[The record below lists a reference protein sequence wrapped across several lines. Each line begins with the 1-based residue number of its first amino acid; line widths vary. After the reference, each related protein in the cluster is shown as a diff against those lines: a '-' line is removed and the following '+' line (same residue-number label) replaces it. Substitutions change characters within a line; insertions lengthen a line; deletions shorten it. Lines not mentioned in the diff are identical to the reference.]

1 MDDQLTRRQFLR
13 RSGLAALS
21 ATALA
26 APVAAASRFR
36 DRSGGV
42 EPPKRKVGIGLQLYT
57 VRDDMAKDPVGT
69 IKAVAKMGYPAVQT
83 GPGVLPP
90 KEFRKLLDDLGITV
104 CGFHVGF
111 SQLQNDLPKLIE
123 ESKILGNEI
132 LICPGL
138 PEERTRDAAAWRETA
153 RLYEEIGAKARAQGI
168 HVGHHNH
175 TGEFERHDGKYG
187 FDYLLEGTTAR
198 NVCAELDTC
207 WAAWVKVDPA
217 AYIRKY
223 PGRFLTLHIKDISRG
238 AHRTTAEVG
247 EGILD
252 WPAIFA
258 AAESVGGTRWY
269 IVEQDSCQRPP
280 LESVKLSLQHLRE
293 WGKL

>member
-21 ATALA
+21 ASALA
-26 APVAAASRFR
+26 APAAAVSRFR
-36 DRSGGV
+36 DRAAA
-42 EPPKRKVGIGLQLYT
+42 EPAKRKVGVGLQLYT
-57 VRDDMAKDPVGT
+57 VRDDMAKDALGT
-69 IKAVAKMGYPAVQT
+69 VKAVAKMGYPAVQM
-83 GPGVLPP
+83 GRPWLPAQ
-90 KEFRKLLDDLGITV
+90 ELRKIFDDLGLAV

-111 SQLQNDLPKLIE
+111 GELQNSLPQLIDE
-123 ESKILGNEI
+123 AKTMGTDI

-138 PEERTRDAAAWRETA
+138 PEERVRDAVAWRETA
-153 RLYEEIGAKARAQGI
+153 RLYDEIGAKARAQGI

-175 TGEFERHDGKYG
+175 TVEFERHEGKYG
-187 FDYLLEGTTAR
+187 FDYLLDGTNPR
-198 NVCAELDTC
+198 NCGAELDTC

-217 AYIRKY
+217 AYIRKH
-223 PGRFLTLHIKDISRG
+223 PGRFITLHLKDISRG
-238 AHRTTAEVG
+238 ANRSTAEVG

-269 IVEQDSCQRPP
+269 IVEQDRCERPP
-280 LESVKLSLQHLRE
+280 LESVRISLQHLRE